1 MDGRKCWAG
10 GWGELGTPSSSFP
23 TLIVQGR
30 VPTGGA
36 GAWDPEELIRHDF
49 ATL

>member
-1 MDGRKCWAG
+1 MLGQTVGRAG
-10 GWGELGTPSSSFP
+10 NPLLQLSHTH
-23 TLIVQGR
+23 VQGR
-30 VPTGGA
+30 VPMGEA